1 MAWIAYCRDCNHEL
15 KWSNNGEFIKEIAE
29 EHAAGENH
37 EVILGLLSSELEVT
51 TPILE
56 IKFRDST
63 WGEPYEG
70 MPEELFID
78 EGEDPYWHYIVRLWE
93 ESEK

>member
-1 MAWIAYCRDCNHEL
+1 MADSRL
-15 KWSNNGEFIKEIAE
+15 
-29 EHAAGENH
+29 ENFDIQ
-37 EVILGLLSSELEVT
+37 VRKSLIPSDFNLGLLSSELEVI

-63 WGEPYEG
+63 RGEPYEG

-93 ESEK
+93 DSQK